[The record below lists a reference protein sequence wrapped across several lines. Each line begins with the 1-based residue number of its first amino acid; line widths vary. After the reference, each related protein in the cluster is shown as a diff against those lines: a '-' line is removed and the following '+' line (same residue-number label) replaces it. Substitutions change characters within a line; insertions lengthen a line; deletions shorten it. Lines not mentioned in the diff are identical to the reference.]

1 MTAWEFIE
9 FWSNIK
15 CIALQNWVEVS
26 CDLVDCLDM
35 IEFRV
40 RSPRTMKGTA
50 FCISRYDFENLPEI
64 KKMLTEKLLD
74 MIREVKGETL
84 KM

>member
-1 MTAWEFIE
+1 MTSWEFIE
-9 FWSNIK
+9 FWAYVK
-15 CIALQNWVEVS
+15 QIALQNWVAVS

-50 FCISRYDFENLPEI
+50 FCISKFDFENLPDT
-64 KKMLTEKLLD
+64 KKLLTEKLLD
-74 MIREVKGETL
+74 MIEEVK
-84 KM
+84 

>member
-9 FWSNIK
+9 FWAYVK
-15 CIALQNWVEVS
+15 QIALQNWVEVS

-40 RSPRTMKGTA
+40 RSRQTMKGTS
-50 FCISRYDFENLPEI
+50 FCISRSDFENLSET
-64 KKMLTEKLLD
+64 KKILADKLLD
-74 MIREVKGETL
+74 MIREVKE
-84 KM
+84 

>member
-9 FWSNIK
+9 FWAYVK
-15 CIALQNWVEVS
+15 QIALQNWVEVS

-35 IEFRV
+35 IEFCV

-50 FCISRYDFENLPEI
+50 FCISRFEFENLAET
-64 KKMLTEKLLD
+64 KKILTEKLLD
-74 MIREVKGETL
+74 MIKEVKE
-84 KM
+84 